1 MKDLVQ
7 FVQGELEK
15 RADPE
20 KAGPMAAYMK
30 TRMPFYGVQKKGRDE
45 IAQAFA
51 DYHPNSLQDYEKVV
65 LSLWSLPH
73 REEKYLA
80 INFAIRKSDFIQ
92 PASLPLY
99 EKLIR
104 EGAWW
109 DFVDSIAISLVGVAL
124 RENRKLWKSM
134 DRWIEDEDFWIRRTA
149 ILFQARYRSD
159 TDEDQLF
166 DYCLRSAGEKEFFIR
181 KAIGWALREYS
192 YARPERV
199 KGFLLENRELLSGLS
214 YREGARKLIRDGL
227 MKKPAPPKRRGS
239 KA

>member
-45 IAQAFA
+45 ISRAFA
-51 DYHPNSLQDYEKVV
+51 DYRPDSLQDYEKAV

-80 INFAIRKSDFIQ
+80 INFATRMSEFIQ
-92 PASLPLY
+92 PDSLPLY
-99 EKLIR
+99 E
-104 EGAWW
+104 
-109 DFVDSIAISLVGVAL
+109 
-124 RENRKLWKSM
+124 
-134 DRWIEDEDFWIRRTA
+134 
-149 ILFQARYRSD
+149 
-159 TDEDQLF
+159 
-166 DYCLRSAGEKEFFIR
+166 
-181 KAIGWALREYS
+181 
-192 YARPERV
+192 
-199 KGFLLENRELLSGLS
+199 
-214 YREGARKLIRDGL
+214 KLIRDGL